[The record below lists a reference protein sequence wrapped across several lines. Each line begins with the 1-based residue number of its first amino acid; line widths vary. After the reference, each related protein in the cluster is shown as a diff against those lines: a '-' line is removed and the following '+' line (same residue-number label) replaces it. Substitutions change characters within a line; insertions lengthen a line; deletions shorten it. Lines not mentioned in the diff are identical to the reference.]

1 MEVTSES
8 GRLLGRGAWI
18 FDRIVF
24 LQRCMHRSIRFSPIN
39 SGPSPAS
46 RNSTVGD
53 SPFSALETHSRLNHS
68 AYRIREPVILM
79 TAGSEA
85 RYCACS
91 GENRSSLMLTFSLH
105 RAIICMGF
113 AGRIDVPYA
122 MPHAQSDKMNASN
135 MSPAAAAIP
144 PTAAPVLPIT
154 PGLPGIS
161 PWVISCFRRGGRSS
175 SAKFRLYR
183 DVEIG
188 GRISAAGNRDEE
200 RITVVCL
207 VGFRRIRAGDQI

>member
-1 MEVTSES
+1 
-8 GRLLGRGAWI
+8 
-18 FDRIVF
+18 
-24 LQRCMHRSIRFSPIN
+24 MHAPFNTLFAYQLRTEPRF
-39 SGPSPAS
+39 A
-46 RNSTVGD
+46 VGD

-122 MPHAQSDKMNASN
+122 TPHAQSEQN
-135 MSPAAAAIP
+135 
-144 PTAAPVLPIT
+144 
-154 PGLPGIS
+154 
-161 PWVISCFRRGGRSS
+161 
-175 SAKFRLYR
+175 
-183 DVEIG
+183 
-188 GRISAAGNRDEE
+188 E
-200 RITVVCL
+200 RNK
-207 VGFRRIRAGDQI
+207 